1 MKVNANTLK
10 PGNIIE
16 HNGKLFSIIKGEI
29 SQPGKGGAFVNMTM
43 RDIQNGNKDVQRFRT
58 QESIEKVRLEQ
69 DDYQYLY
76 PEGDQFTFMH
86 LGTYEQI
93 NIDGDLIGEPVRF
106 LQDGMK
112 VIVESY
118 DEKPLSVKLPDT
130 VIYEIVESEPVVKG
144 QTATTS
150 FKPAI
155 LENGVRVMVPPH
167 IGTEVRIVVKT
178 EDGSYVEKAKD

>member
-10 PGNIIE
+10 PGNVIE
-16 HNGKLFSIIKGEI
+16 HNGKLFSIIKGET

-43 RDIQNGNKDVQRFRT
+43 RDIQSGNKDVQRFRT
-58 QESIEKVRLEQ
+58 QESLEKVRLEQ

-76 PEGDQFTFMH
+76 PDGDQYTVMH
-86 LGTYEQI
+86 LETYEQI
-93 NIDGDLIGEPVRF
+93 NIDSELIGEPARF
-106 LQDGMK
+106 LQDGMT
-112 VIVESY
+112 VVVESY
-118 DEKPLSVKLPDT
+118 EDTPLSVRLPDT
-130 VIYEIVESEPVVKG
+130 VIFNIVESEPVVKG

-150 FKPAI
+150 FKPAV

-167 IGTEVRIVVKT
+167 IGTDTRIVVKT

>member
-10 PGNIIE
+10 PGNVIE
-16 HNGKLFSIIKGEI
+16 YNGKLFSIIKGEI

-58 QESIEKVRLEQ
+58 QESLEKIRLEQ

-76 PEGDQFTFMH
+76 PDDDQFTFMH
-86 LGTYEQI
+86 LETYEQI
-93 NIDGDLIGEPVRF
+93 NIDAELIGEPAKF
-106 LQDGMK
+106 LQDGMT
-112 VIVESY
+112 VVVESY
-118 DEKPLSVKLPDT
+118 DEKPLSVRLPDT
-130 VIYEIVESEPVVKG
+130 IVAEIVESEPVVKG

-155 LENGVRVMVPPH
+155 LDNGVKIMVPPH
-167 IGTEVRIVVKT
+167 IGTDVRVVVRT
-178 EDGSYVEKAKD
+178 EDSTYVEKAKD

>member
-10 PGNIIE
+10 PGNVIE

-43 RDIQNGNKDVQRFRT
+43 RDIKNGNKDVQRFRT
-58 QESIEKVRLEQ
+58 QEGIEKVRLEQ

-93 NIDGDLIGEPVRF
+93 NIDADLIGEPAKF
-106 LQDGMK
+106 LQDGMT
-112 VIVESY
+112 VVVESY

-130 VIYEIVESEPVVKG
+130 VIGLIVEAEPVVKG

-155 LENGVRVMVPPH
+155 LDNGVRVMVPPH
-167 IGTEVRIVVKT
+167 IGTEVRIVVRT
-178 EDGSYVEKAKD
+178 EDSSYVEKAKD